1 MAEENLEWR
10 KFKMNKNR
18 SEFLKMLKSIAL
30 VTICILALLAT
41 VSAANINKQRQKA
54 GEQAVKLMYQFV
66 DLQQLQLN
74 MIDLKAITTKPVF
87 NQLTIDNEDRSMYTY
102 MKFKGTKTS
111 VKITKATSTYVLYSI
126 ENDNIDSDRKF
137 IFMFDCDKTG
147 KISYV
152 REAEINDFVSY
163 YN

>member
-1 MAEENLEWR
+1 
-10 KFKMNKNR
+10 MNKNR

>member
-1 MAEENLEWR
+1 
-10 KFKMNKNR
+10 MNKDR
-18 SEFLKMLKSIAL
+18 SEFLKMLKSIVL
-30 VTICILALLAT
+30 VTICILALLVT
-41 VSAANINKQRQKA
+41 FSAANINKQRQKA

-74 MIDLKAITTKPVF
+74 MIDLKSITTKPVF
-87 NQLTIDNEDRSMYTY
+87 NQLTIDNENRSMYTY